1 MEEKEHSLLS
11 ASSSSRWLKCPPS
24 AILCKDIETNT
35 SVYAEE
41 GTEAHELAERKLL
54 LLFKKISQEEYNS
67 WYTMFRARSKFWSEE
82 MEEYVNVYVN
92 TVLEQAEGYTEIY
105 FELRVDYSDII
116 NVPDHKGTCDCAIVF
131 PDRLTIMD
139 LKYGKGVLVQAEENS
154 QLSLYALAA
163 CQTLKIEVSKIR
175 LMIVQPRLENFSSW
189 DTDFATLY
197 KWGIGYARER
207 AQLAIQ
213 GKGDFCP
220 GEKQCRF
227 CKLRGSCNARAQA
240 NIEEA
245 KEVFGDEHNVG
256 ELTIPEQSKALAH
269 QIPLEKLAIVLEI
282 GPLYSQWFNDVQ
294 AYAYQ
299 LAMSGIQIPGFKLV
313 QGKTNR
319 KVDNEEGLVRVLTA
333 QGIPEKELYK
343 EPTLKGLGELEKLVG
358 KKTFE
363 TLSKPFVTKPMG
375 KPTLVPESDKRAPI
389 NVSQMAIDVFSQEPQ
404 LDGEEE

>member
-1 MEEKEHSLLS
+1 M
-11 ASSSSRWLKCPPS
+11 
-24 AILCKDIETNT
+24 
-35 SVYAEE
+35 
-41 GTEAHELAERKLL
+41 
-54 LLFKKISQEEYNS
+54 
-67 WYTMFRARSKFWSEE
+67 
-82 MEEYVNVYVN
+82 
-92 TVLEQAEGYTEIY
+92 
-105 FELRVDYSDII
+105 
-116 NVPDHKGTCDCAIVF
+116 
-131 PDRLTIMD
+131 
-139 LKYGKGVLVQAEENS
+139 
-154 QLSLYALAA
+154 
-163 CQTLKIEVSKIR
+163 
-175 LMIVQPRLENFSSW
+175 
-189 DTDFATLY
+189 
-197 KWGIGYARER
+197 
-207 AQLAIQ
+207 
-213 GKGDFCP
+213 
-220 GEKQCRF
+220 
-227 CKLRGSCNARAQA
+227 
-240 NIEEA
+240 
-245 KEVFGDEHNVG
+245 
-256 ELTIPEQSKALAH
+256 
-269 QIPLEKLAIVLEI
+269 EKLAIVLEI